1 MSDQLNNQ
9 ITILPSGA
17 ETIEVGDV
25 KLTYHFEVYD
35 GPLDLLLTLILKNK
49 IDIYDISISDLLE
62 QYMEQI
68 ERMRSED
75 MDIASEFL
83 EMASR
88 LVYIKSAMLLP
99 KYEEE
104 AEDLKKELTGQLLEY
119 QLCREVARMLNTLYD
134 FDTFTKAPSKIDF
147 DLTYN
152 RIHPPT
158 DIAAAYISAVGRGKR
173 RLPPDR
179 SAFHG
184 IVERKI
190 VSVSSR
196 IIHVMRRLWHGK
208 TVTYGELFTASRG
221 RSELVATFL
230 AVLELVK
237 GKRVRIDG
245 DGSNA
250 TVYMIDDRRVGFSES
265 EFDVH
270 QKDKT
275 SEADD
280 PSAVSDT
287 SAQKEE

>member
-1 MSDQLNNQ
+1 MEIDNQ
-9 ITILPSGA
+9 ITILPSDA
-17 ETIEVGDV
+17 STVEVGEV

-62 QYMEQI
+62 QYTEQI
-68 ERMRSED
+68 RLMQEAD
-75 MDIASEFL
+75 MDVSSEFL

-119 QLCREVARMLNTLYD
+119 QLCREVARMMNTRYD
-134 FDTFTKAPSKIDF
+134 FDTFTKLPSKVDF

-152 RIHPPT
+152 RIHPPE
-158 DIAAAYISAVGRGKR
+158 DISAAYVSAVGRGRR

-179 SAFHG
+179 SAFSG
-184 IVERKI
+184 IVEKKI

-196 IIHVMRRLWHGK
+196 IIHVMRRLWHGS
-208 TVTYGELFTASRG
+208 TVTYGELFEASRG

-237 GKRVRIDG
+237 GKRVRIEGDG
-245 DGSNA
+245 DAA
-250 TVYMIDDRRVGFSES
+250 TVRMIDREHKES
-265 EFDVH
+265 RE
-270 QKDKT
+270 
-275 SEADD
+275 EAE
-280 PSAVSDT
+280 A
-287 SAQKEE
+287 

>member
-1 MSDQLNNQ
+1 MDIDNQ

-17 ETIEVGDV
+17 DTVEVGESG
-25 KLTYHFEVYD
+25 LTYHFEVYD
-35 GPLDLLLTLILKNK
+35 GPLDLLLTLVIKNK
-49 IDIYDISISDLLE
+49 ISIYDISISDLLD

-68 ERMRSED
+68 ERMREAD

-99 KYEEE
+99 KYENE
-104 AEDLKKELTGQLLEY
+104 AEELTRELTGQLLEY
-119 QLCREVARMLNTLYD
+119 QLCREIARTLNTMYD
-134 FDTFTKAPSKIDF
+134 FDTFTKAPSKVEF

-152 RIHPPT
+152 RIHPPV
-158 DIAAAYISAVGRGKR
+158 DIALAYVSAVGRGKR

-179 SAFHG
+179 SAFSG
-184 IVERKI
+184 IVEKKI

-208 TVTYGELFTASRG
+208 TVRYGELYDACKG

-237 GKRVRIDG
+237 GKRVRIEGSG
-245 DGSNA
+245 DDA
-250 TVYMIDDRRVGFSES
+250 AVRMIER
-265 EFDVH
+265 
-270 QKDKT
+270 
-275 SEADD
+275 
-280 PSAVSDT
+280 
-287 SAQKEE
+287 EEVRQ